1 MHNIEITMEKVVR
14 IVKSF
19 EVPDSV
25 YEEIKRTNRIPDD
38 YFCKMEGM
46 CEDTGEVNHM
56 KMMMKHSL
64 SSPMWNPSPRITESA
79 TRKSPSVSPTPPA

>member
-14 IVKSF
+14 VAKFF

-38 YFCKMEGM
+38 YFNKMKEI
-46 CEDTGEVNHM
+46 CEDTEED
-56 KMMMKHSL
+56 
-64 SSPMWNPSPRITESA
+64 TEYDYA
-79 TRKSPSVSPTPPA
+79 VYDEDYGKQLIEWD

>member
-14 IVKSF
+14 VAKFF

-38 YFCKMEGM
+38 YFNEMKEICK
-46 CEDTGEVNHM
+46 DTGED
-56 KMMMKHSL
+56 
-64 SSPMWNPSPRITESA
+64 TEYDYA
-79 TRKSPSVSPTPPA
+79 VYDEDYGKQLIEWG

>member
-14 IVKSF
+14 VAKFF

-38 YFCKMEGM
+38 YFNEMEEI
-46 CEDTGEVNHM
+46 CEDAEGD
-56 KMMMKHSL
+56 
-64 SSPMWNPSPRITESA
+64 TEYDYA
-79 TRKSPSVSPTPPA
+79 VYDEDYGKQLIEWG